1 MALNIKYRPLKAF
14 LYAVETG
21 SFTLGASRLGVTQP
35 SFTALIQDLEN
46 VLDLKLFER
55 NTRTIALTAAGTEL
69 RDRIQRPIADL
80 EEAYRTMSD
89 LAAVRRGVA
98 VVGALPSASLTLV
111 PPALAALR
119 SQFPG
124 LEARVMEAY
133 NDELITML
141 RTNQVEFALATR
153 LDEMSDM
160 AFEPLVDDTFCVVY
174 PPGHPIGQ
182 LDTVTWQD
190 LLAYEL
196 VLLSQGSSARSQFDK
211 AVRSEFPP
219 TLLHYDITHMT
230 TAVVLVKQGLGI
242 AVLPKLPLNAL
253 PMATLQHKP
262 LADTTAQRSIGI
274 LYRRDRHLS
283 PASRTF
289 IQKIKEVAV
298 QYSGLTPPTSNVS
311 ATRARTET

>member
-14 LYAVETG
+14 LYAAETG
-21 SFTLGASRLGVTQP
+21 SFTMGANRLGVTQP

-55 NTRTIALTAAGTEL
+55 NTRTITLTAAGAEL

-80 EEAYRTMSD
+80 EEAYRSMSD
-89 LAAVRRGVA
+89 LAAVRRGIA

-119 SQFPG
+119 SQHPG
-124 LEARVMEAY
+124 LEAKVMEAY
-133 NDELITML
+133 NDELINML

-160 AFEPLVDDTFCVVY
+160 TFEPLVDDTFCVVF
-174 PPGHPIGQ
+174 PPGHPISH
-182 LDTVTWQD
+182 LDIVTWKD
-190 LLAYEL
+190 LLDYEL
-196 VLLSQGSSARSQFDK
+196 VLLSPGSSARSQFDK
-211 AVRSEFPP
+211 AVRAESPP

-253 PMATLQHKP
+253 PLATLQYKP
-262 LADTTAQRSIGI
+262 INDATAQRRIGL

-283 PASRTF
+283 PASRAF
-289 IQKIKEVAV
+289 IQKVKEVVAAMAAPV
-298 QYSGLTPPTSNVS
+298 TPS
-311 ATRARTET
+311 